1 MNMSNQH
8 DLGNVVSVRC
18 ARRSGAA
25 AGPLASALLALA
37 SCAGPGAHSTMAD
50 APAIVAGSTAVEPP
64 GPIRHV
70 ILVTVDG
77 LLPETYVKPEAHG
90 LRIPTLRRIA
100 AEGAW
105 SEGARSV
112 FPSVTYP
119 AHSSIATGVRPLVH
133 GIYTNRADDPPEK
146 NLEGW
151 RWYVEDLKAPPLWQV
166 AERAGYRTAL
176 LHWPVTVGAHA
187 TSLVPEYWRARTA
200 EDIKLTRALT
210 TPGLFERV
218 SAARPAFRE
227 QLFRGVLTDAA
238 LVDIATYLLE
248 TSRPHLLMLHI
259 AEVDDAQHHH
269 GLWSPEARAAIEEAD
284 RQLALLIEAAT
295 AAHIW
300 GETALIVASD
310 HGFARVTRTVHPGVL
325 LRDQGLVRLDP
336 SGCPLDDWK
345 AVVLSS
351 SGQAYIY
358 LANAGDTV
366 TAGTVSRLFQEQAHR
381 PGTAIGRV
389 YDQTEIRAAGGDPR
403 AFLALEAQLGT
414 AFAPGYAGK
423 YETPPTL
430 LAAHGY
436 DPERAEMRASLLI
449 LGPRTPQIPVG
460 RIADARLIDIAPTI
474 AGWLGLSM
482 PGVEGRS
489 LAPSNA
495 RGVANVEPPIA
506 RTVRYRGSA
515 GQ

>member
-1 MNMSNQH
+1 VRI
-8 DLGNVVSVRC
+8 DLGNMVSVRSD
-18 ARRSGAA
+18 RRLHAA
-25 AGPLASALLALA
+25 AAALLALT
-37 SCAGPGAHSTMAD
+37 SCAGSGAHATAHEGQ
-50 APAIVAGSTAVEPP
+50 AVPVASTAVEPP

-77 LLPETYVKPEAHG
+77 LLPETYLKPEAHD

-100 AEGAW
+100 AEGAF

-119 AHSSIATGVRPLVH
+119 AHASIATGVRPLGH

-151 RWYVEDLKAPPLWQV
+151 RWYVEDFRAPPLWQV

-176 LHWPVTVGAHA
+176 LHWPVTVGARA
-187 TSLVPEYWRARTA
+187 TALVPEYWRARTA

-210 TPGLFERV
+210 TPGLLERV

-227 QLFRGVLTDAA
+227 QLALGALTDRA
-238 LVDIATYLLE
+238 LIDIAAYLLE
-248 TSRPHLLMLHI
+248 SSRPHLTMLHV

-284 RQLALLIEAAT
+284 RELGLLIEAAT

-300 GETALIVASD
+300 DETALVVASD
-310 HGFARVTRTVHPGVL
+310 HGFARVTRTVRPGVL
-325 LRDQGLVRLDP
+325 LREQGLVRLDP
-336 SGCPLDDWK
+336 GGHPLDWK
-345 AVVLSS
+345 AVVLSN
-351 SGQAYIY
+351 SGQAYVY
-358 LANAGDTV
+358 LANPGDAA
-366 TAGTVSRLFQEQAHR
+366 TAGTVSHLFQEQAHR
-381 PGTAIGRV
+381 PSAGIGRL
-389 YDQTEIRAAGGDPR
+389 YDRAEIRAAGGDPR

-414 AFAPGYAGK
+414 AFASGYAGE

-430 LAAHGY
+430 LATHGY
-436 DPERAEMRASLLI
+436 DPERPEMRASLLI
-449 LGPRTPQIPVG
+449 LGPRTPEIPRG
-460 RIADARLIDIAPTI
+460 HIADARLIDIAPTI
-474 AGWLGLSM
+474 ADWLGLSM

-489 LAPSNA
+489 LAPRDA
-495 RGVANVEPPIA
+495 RGVA
-506 RTVRYRGSA
+506 RR
-515 GQ
+515 